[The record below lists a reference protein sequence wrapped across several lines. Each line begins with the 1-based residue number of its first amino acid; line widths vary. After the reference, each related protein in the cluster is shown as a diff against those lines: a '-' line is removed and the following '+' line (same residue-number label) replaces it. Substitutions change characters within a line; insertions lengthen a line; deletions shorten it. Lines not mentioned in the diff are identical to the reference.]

1 MSMMSNIK
9 TTTTRFLNLFLLTGG
24 ILVFPLCNPGKSY
37 EVYHKFEKN
46 LWPRFDIL
54 RFEIPITE
62 IEKPY
67 DVLFFARLS
76 LQFPFESLSF
86 NMVMNTPSGE
96 ERINAY
102 DMKVKSKAG
111 NFVIGCDKSLC
122 EGTLLLKKELSMK
135 KPGKL
140 IIELENL
147 IPRMQVEGISG
158 IGIRVIESGK

>member
-1 MSMMSNIK
+1 MKFDIK
-9 TTTTRFLNLFLLTGG
+9 TATARFLNLFLLTGAM
-24 ILVFPLCNPGKSY
+24 LVFTVCNPGKSY

-54 RFEIPITE
+54 KFEIPINE
-62 IEKPY
+62 ADKSY
-67 DVLFFARLS
+67 DVLLFARLS
-76 LQFPFESLSF
+76 PQFPYESLSF

-102 DMKVKSKAG
+102 DMKVKSKTG
-111 NFVIGCDKSLC
+111 NFVIGCNEGVC
-122 EGTLLLKKELSMK
+122 EGTLLLKKELSIK
-135 KPGKL
+135 RPGKL

-158 IGIRVIESGK
+158 IGIRVVESGK